1 MRLLILIFAI
11 VLLAYVLRALFHQPA
26 PVKRGRPQSKPGEKV
41 VPCAVCDLHLPTS
54 EAFREGD
61 HFFCSREHRR
71 QWLNSNVQ
79 ANNRQ

>member
-11 VLLAYVLRALFHQPA
+11 VLLAYVLRVLFHQPT
-26 PVKRGRPQSKPGEKV
+26 PVKRARPQNKLGEKV

-61 HFFCSREHRR
+61 RFFCSREHRQ
-71 QWLNSNVQ
+71 QWLDSNARVDE
-79 ANNRQ
+79 RQ